1 MGLMLWPSCSEKEPQ
16 WEPRPKP
23 EVADQTL
30 LVYLSGQTLLR
41 HFKTNI
47 QEIQEAIDRH
57 ILYDSRLLL
66 YVEPSTRE
74 SLLIEYSFD
83 YEKQRS
89 RADTLRRYTSPR
101 LTPDH
106 ISTVLNEAYGLAP
119 ANRYGLVLG
128 SHGAAWVPS
137 TYPYLTTNEKDNEL
151 DIWSQPHPLG
161 LHPERHP
168 LLYKSSKATHPTR
181 WFGEFNGQVT
191 NLSTWIEAFEL
202 TQVEIEYM
210 IFDACFMSNIEALY
224 DLRHSTRYI
233 VASPSEIMG
242 RGMPYAKILQE
253 LFTDEGRSY
262 DLEAYCKGYYE
273 FYLNID
279 PSKEQ
284 PSGCIALT
292 VCEELEELAHLTRE
306 VLQQEFPAV
315 DPSLMQD
322 YEGLNPPLFYDFRQY
337 VESAASSQELLT
349 AFQEQFERTFPEA
362 CRWHTPSF
370 YSGYNG
376 RLNPIEYYS
385 GVTCS
390 NLSEKYPT
398 AYTQTAWYRF
408 IRGE

>member
-1 MGLMLWPSCSEKEPQ
+1 M
-16 WEPRPKP
+16 
-23 EVADQTL
+23 T
-30 LVYLSGQTLLR
+30 
-41 HFKTNI
+41 
-47 QEIQEAIDRH
+47 RH
-57 ILYDSRLLL
+57 IGDN
-66 YVEPSTRE
+66 ESTRYN
-74 SLLIEYSFD
+74 IEEISAAIAANNVKFD
-83 YEKQRS
+83 YI
-89 RADTLRRYTSPR
+89 L
-101 LTPDH
+101 
-106 ISTVLNEAYGLAP
+106 
-119 ANRYGLVLG
+119 
-128 SHGAAWVPS
+128 
-137 TYPYLTTNEKDNEL
+137 
-151 DIWSQPHPLG
+151 
-161 LHPERHP
+161 
-168 LLYKSSKATHPTR
+168 
-181 WFGEFNGQVT
+181 
-191 NLSTWIEAFEL
+191 
-202 TQVEIEYM
+202 
-210 IFDACFMSNIEALY
+210 FDACFMSNIEALY

-306 VLQQEFPAV
+306 LLPQEFPAV

-322 YEGLNPPLFYDFRQY
+322 YDGLNPPLFYDFRQY
-337 VESAASSQELLT
+337 IESAASSQELLT